1 MKTYFVYILEC
12 VNGAYYTGY
21 TTDMERRYREH
32 CEGSEKC
39 KYTRSFPPKR
49 IAACWEIESETVSEA
64 MKLERA
70 VKRLPKE
77 LKKNLAMSPENVT
90 ELTKESIFCDI
101 KISRIEL

>member
-1 MKTYFVYILEC
+1 MSSYFVYILEC

-32 CEGSEKC
+32 TDGKSTC

-49 IAACWEIESETVSEA
+49 IAACWEIQSETASEA

-70 VKRLPKE
+70 VKGLTKE
-77 LKKNLAMSPENVT
+77 LKQRLIFEPERVSLLDIVECRSAIKKTIKN
-90 ELTKESIFCDI
+90 
-101 KISRIEL
+101 